1 MNKTQKSA
9 LVGLV
14 IALFL
19 LLWIVIGATTVPPT
33 ETLRLLWVVSMFMI
47 FGASIIFLR
56 KKQSPAE
63 PDFDERD
70 ILIKQKATT
79 ASYVSFWLML
89 VAAYTV
95 VVTVLGIDTSIP
107 LYLLAPA
114 LLLIFSMSGITYFI
128 AILAQYGW
136 GHKNGE

>member
-14 IALFL
+14 ISSFL
-19 LLWIVIGATTVPPT
+19 LIWIVVGATAVPPT
-33 ETLRLLWVVSMFMI
+33 RHLRFFWMVSMFVI
-47 FGASIIFLR
+47 FGASFIFLR
-56 KKQSPAE
+56 KKQSHAE

-79 ASYVSFWLML
+79 ASYVSFWLIL
-89 VAAYTV
+89 VAVYTV
-95 VVTVLGIDTSIP
+95 VVTVWGIDTSIP

-114 LLLIFSMSGITYFI
+114 LLLIFSMSGIIYFI

-136 GHKNGE
+136 GHKDGE